1 MTRNGC
7 ETMIAQ
13 TMKLLT
19 PAPPEWQPKG
29 DDMRALAFVR
39 RKATAGAKSR
49 VAERRALERAQLA
62 GVVAG
67 LFGGVASALFG
78 SVFTA
83 ASWFVA
89 DEGARQWLSTAGAIL
104 LFLTIPLLIIGG
116 YCMDWID
123 KDKPQRDPKVVRYQD
138 EDEDDD

>member
-1 MTRNGC
+1 
-7 ETMIAQ
+7 
-13 TMKLLT
+13 
-19 PAPPEWQPKG
+19 
-29 DDMRALAFVR
+29 
-39 RKATAGAKSR
+39 RKATAGAKPR
-49 VAERRALERAQLA
+49 MTWRRALERAQIA
-62 GVVAG
+62 GAVAG
-67 LFGGVASALFG
+67 LFGGVASSLFG

-89 DEGARQWLSTAGAIL
+89 DKGARQWLWNAGAIL

-123 KDKPQRDPKVVRYQD
+123 KDKPQRDPKVVRYED